1 MNKEIENIA
10 RKLCFRSG
18 AWETCKECLEYH
30 HATRCCYCEYAEEF
44 ISEGYRKIVWHDAK
58 KELPECDKY
67 VLGYYASDNTYA
79 VVKWDCAD
87 WSDDNKVCYN
97 VDYWAELPEF
107 THTDKIYEMEMT
119 KSTAK
124 NILNSLLDKLHE
136 VTGCGTPYQVKKII
150 KEVAKE
156 YDIEVDTAKYD

>member
-1 MNKEIENIA
+1 MNKNLEFEYDLQQSIDWQDTKFEDEDA
-10 RKLCFRSG
+10 EVD
-18 AWETCKECLEYH
+18 WEWTTKNLSN
-30 HATRCCYCEYAEEF
+30 R
-44 ISEGYRKIVWHDAK
+44 GYQKIVWHDAK

-67 VLGYYASDNTYA
+67 VLGHYVSDNTYA

-97 VDYWAELPEF
+97 VDYWTELPEF
-107 THTDKIYEMEMT
+107 THTDKIYETEMA
-119 KSTAK
+119 KNTAK

-156 YDIEVDTAKYD
+156 YDIELDTAKYD